1 MTADVETIVVG
12 AGVVGLAIARSLAA
26 AGQEVIILEQH
37 GLIGSET
44 SSRNSEVIHAGIYYP
59 PGSLRARL
67 CVEGKARLYQFC
79 QENGVPH
86 RRCGKLL
93 VATAEDQLPKLKAIQ
108 ETALRNGVDDLVPLS
123 PAEAKEL
130 EPAVSCVAALL
141 SPSTG
146 IVDTHALMLALL
158 GHAESNGAQLVLNS
172 PVRSVT
178 AVKPGLF
185 SLSIDAADEAETT
198 VTCTK
203 LVIAAGLHASRLA
216 ETMTYP
222 TGYRPPTTYYAKGQY
237 YAMSGRSPF
246 TRHIYPM
253 PHGAWLGLHATVDL
267 SGRCKFGPDIEWIP
281 EIDYSFEPE
290 KLAQFLDFI
299 RMYYP
304 DLDPDRLHPDY
315 TGIRPKLYR
324 EGEPVP
330 DFAFHTEAQHGHP
343 GLIMLFG
350 IESPGLT
357 SSLAIGEYV
366 TQLIQSIGSA

>member
-1 MTADVETIVVG
+1 
-12 AGVVGLAIARSLAA
+12 LAA

-281 EIDYSFEPE
+281 EIDYSFQPQ

-366 TQLIQSIGSA
+366 TQLIQSIRSA

>member
-37 GLIGSET
+37 GIIGSET

-237 YAMSGRSPF
+237 YAMNGRSPF

-281 EIDYSFEPE
+281 EIDYSFQPQ

-366 TQLIQSIGSA
+366 TQLIQSIRSA

>member
-281 EIDYSFEPE
+281 EIDYSFQPQ
-290 KLAQFLDFI
+290 KLAQFLGFI